1 MLPRA
6 CSLKHTWWKG
16 HVERKQV
23 WLRYLV
29 GTVAIGTHWLIKTT
43 KKNIRNEQTIACTLC
58 KIQYLVHSNSIY
70 ILKQQQLKLLLE
82 QQ

>member
-6 CSLKHTWWKG
+6 CSLKYTWWKG
-16 HVERKQV
+16 HV
-23 WLRYLV
+23 
-29 GTVAIGTHWLIKTT
+29 GTEASMASVPCWHRSNRNSLAYQNN